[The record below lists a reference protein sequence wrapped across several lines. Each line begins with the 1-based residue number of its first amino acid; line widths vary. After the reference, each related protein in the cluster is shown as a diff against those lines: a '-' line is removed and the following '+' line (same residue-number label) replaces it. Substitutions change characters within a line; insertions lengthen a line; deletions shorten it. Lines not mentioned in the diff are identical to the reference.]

1 VDEAILFAVNGVRSP
16 ALDPVAS
23 FLTDWGLYAFP
34 LALLAVFAAQ
44 RTKDRGRQLRDGWLA
59 FLLSLFVSES
69 IVKPLVHRAR
79 PSSVEALAER
89 LHVLGSAPSSSGF
102 PSGTATACAA
112 GATWIAIQFGWRAGV
127 AAWAFA
133 VLVSLTRL
141 YAGVHWPT
149 DLLAG
154 WAVGALVA
162 IGVDRFSRWASD
174 AAPRLS

>member
-1 VDEAILFAVNGVRSP
+1 MEEAVLFAVNRLRSP
-16 ALDPVAS
+16 ALDPLAS

-34 LALLAVFAAQ
+34 LALVLAFAVR
-44 RTKDRGRQLRDGWLA
+44 RTREHGRHLRDGWLA
-59 FLLSLFVSES
+59 VLLALFASES
-69 IVKPLVHRAR
+69 ILKPLVHRVR
-79 PSSVEALAER
+79 PSSIEAVAAH
-89 LHVLGSAPSSSGF
+89 LHVLGAAPTSPGF

-112 GATWIAIQFGWRAGV
+112 GATWLALRLGPRVGV
-127 AAWAFA
+127 LAWAAA

-162 IGVDRFSRWASD
+162 VGVDRFARWA
-174 AAPRLS
+174 A